1 MEDEE
6 TIYLNIFGLSADKE
20 HAIFKKVYE
29 KSGLIVIYAV
39 QESEE

>member
-6 TIYLNIFGLSADKE
+6 TVYLDMFGLPTDKK
-20 HAIFKKVYE
+20 HAMFKKVYE

-39 QESEE
+39 HNDEE

>member
-1 MEDEE
+1 MEDEKSV
-6 TIYLNIFGLSADKE
+6 YLNIFGLSADKE

-39 QESEE
+39 HEN

>member
-6 TIYLNIFGLSADKE
+6 VVYLDIFGLSTDKE

-39 QESEE
+39 HEDEE